1 MKIAVSG
8 KGGSGKTT
16 LASLLAFAFSERGH
30 PVLAVDA
37 DPSPCLGH
45 ALGFPEDLLRRLA
58 PIAAMK
64 EFLEERTGV
73 KPDAA
78 GGFIRLNPAV
88 EDIPGRF
95 SAAHRGI
102 RLLELGA
109 PDRGG
114 AGCACAASA
123 LLRRLVAHLL
133 VREEG
138 VVLLD
143 MYAGVEHL
151 ARGTTDAVDALLIV
165 VEPSS
170 ASLRTADQIRS
181 LAGDLGL
188 ERVYLVGNK
197 IAGDEDRRYVMDRSP
212 GLPVLGFLPA
222 EPAVLAAGRTGKP
235 VRDLSPDLF
244 SRARV
249 IAAAL
254 AERAGERRPP
264 VAPAAPPDPE
274 TGELT

>member
-37 DPSPCLGH
+37 DPSPCFGH
-45 ALGFPEDLLRRLA
+45 ALGFPEDLLRRIT
-58 PIAAMK
+58 PISEMAD
-64 EFLEERTGV
+64 FIEERTGV
-73 KPDAA
+73 KPDVA

-88 EDIPGRF
+88 DDIPRRF
-95 SAAHRGI
+95 SATHRGI

-114 AGCACAASA
+114 SGCVCAAST
-123 LLRRLVAHLL
+123 LLHRLVAHLL

-151 ARGTTDAVDALLIV
+151 TRGTTDAVDALLIV
-165 VEPSS
+165 VEPTA
-170 ASLRTADQIRS
+170 ASLRAAAQIRS
-181 LAGDLGL
+181 LAADLGL

-197 IAGDEDRRYVMDRSP
+197 IASDEDRGYVVGRAR

-222 EPAVLAAGRTGKP
+222 EPAALVAARTGDP
-235 VRDLSPDLF
+235 LRDLSP
-244 SRARV
+244 RAYGQAMA
-249 IAAAL
+249 IAAVL
-254 AERAGERRPP
+254 AERAAEERPRG
-264 VAPAAPPDPE
+264 APATPPAPGTP
-274 TGELT
+274 GLS

>member
-16 LASLLAFAFSERGH
+16 LASLLAFAFSEQGR
-30 PVLAVDA
+30 PVLAVDV

-45 ALGFPEDLLRRLA
+45 ALGFPEELLRQLA

-64 EFLEERTGV
+64 EFIEERTGV
-73 KPDAA
+73 KPDVA
-78 GGFIRLNPAV
+78 GGFIRLNPTV
-88 EDIPGRF
+88 EDIPARF

-114 AGCACAASA
+114 AGCACAAST
-123 LLRRLVAHLL
+123 LLRQLVAHLL

-151 ARGTTDAVDALLIV
+151 GRGTTGAVDALLIV
-165 VEPSS
+165 VEPSA
-170 ASLRTADQIRS
+170 ASLRTAGQIRS

-188 ERVYLVGNK
+188 ERVYLVANK
-197 IAGDEDRRYVMDRSP
+197 IAGDEDRAYVEDRSQ

-222 EPAVLAAGRTGKP
+222 EPAVLAADRTRSSL
-235 VRDLSPDLF
+235 RDLSPRLF
-244 SRARV
+244 GQARA

-254 AERAGERRPP
+254 AKRAGERRPL
-264 VAPAAPPDPE
+264 VSPAAPPGP
-274 TGELT
+274 GARELS

>member
-16 LASLLAFAFSERGH
+16 LAGLLAVAFAERGQ

-37 DPSPCLGH
+37 DPSPCLGRT
-45 ALGFPEDLLRRLA
+45 LGFPEDVLRRLT
-58 PIAAMK
+58 PIAEMK
-64 EFLEERTGV
+64 DFLEERTGV
-73 KPDAA
+73 RADAA

-88 EDIPGRF
+88 EDIPERF
-95 SAAHRGI
+95 TAAHRGI

-114 AGCACAASA
+114 AGCVCAASA

-138 VVLLD
+138 VVLVD

-151 ARGTTDAVDALLIV
+151 TRGTTDAVDALLIV
-165 VEPSS
+165 VEPSG
-170 ASLRTADQIRS
+170 ASLRCADQIRS
-181 LAGDLGL
+181 LAADLGL

-197 IAGDEDRRYVMDRSP
+197 VAGDEDRRYLAGHSP
-212 GLPVLGFLPA
+212 GLPILGFLPA
-222 EPAVLAAGRTGKP
+222 EPAALAASRTGEP
-235 VRDLSPDLF
+235 LGDAAPSLLGQA
-244 SRARV
+244 RA

-254 AERAGERRPP
+254 VRQAGERRSPL
-264 VAPAAPPDPE
+264 APAA
-274 TGELT
+274 LT

>member
-37 DPSPCLGH
+37 DPSPCFGH
-45 ALGFPEDLLRRLA
+45 ALGFPEDLLRRIT
-58 PIAAMK
+58 PIAEMT
-64 EFLEERTGV
+64 EFIEERTGV
-73 KPDAA
+73 KPDVA

-88 EDIPGRF
+88 EDIPERF
-95 SAAHRGI
+95 SATHRGI

-114 AGCACAASA
+114 SGCVCAAST
-123 LLRRLVAHLL
+123 LLHRLVAHLL
-133 VREEG
+133 VREQG

-151 ARGTTDAVDALLIV
+151 TRGTTDAVDALVIV
-165 VEPSS
+165 VEPSA
-170 ASLRTADQIRS
+170 ASLRTAAQVRS

-197 IAGDEDRRYVMDRSP
+197 IASGEDRGYVVEHSR
-212 GLPVLGFLPA
+212 GLPILGFLSA
-222 EPAVLAAGRTGKP
+222 EQAVLVAARTGEP
-235 VRDLSPDLF
+235 LRDLSPRVYGQA
-244 SRARV
+244 RA

-254 AERAGERRPP
+254 AERAGRELPLG
-264 VAPAAPPDPE
+264 APATPPGPGARD
-274 TGELT
+274 LT

>member
-16 LASLLAFAFSERGH
+16 LASLLALAFSEWGH

-45 ALGFPEDLLRRLA
+45 ALGFPEDLLRRLS
-58 PIAAMK
+58 PIAEMK
-64 EFLEERTGV
+64 EFVEERTGV
-73 KPDAA
+73 KPDVA

-114 AGCACAASA
+114 AGCVCAAST

-133 VREEG
+133 VREQG
-138 VVLLD
+138 VVVLD

-151 ARGTTDAVDALLIV
+151 TRGTTGAVDVLLIV
-165 VEPSS
+165 VEPSA
-170 ASLRTADQIRS
+170 ASLRTAAQIRS

-197 IAGDEDRRYVMDRSP
+197 IAGDEDRRYILDRSP
-212 GLPVLGFLPA
+212 GLPVLGLLPA
-222 EPAVLAAGRTGKP
+222 EQAVLAAGRTGKSL
-235 VRDLSPDLF
+235 RDLSPDLLGQA
-244 SRARV
+244 RA

-254 AERAGERRPP
+254 AERVGERPP
-264 VAPAAPPDPE
+264 VAPPDPE
-274 TGELT
+274 AREVT

>member
-16 LASLLAFAFSERGH
+16 LASLLAFAFAERGL

-37 DPSPCLGH
+37 DPSPCFGH
-45 ALGFPEDLLRRLA
+45 ALGFPEELLRRIA
-58 PIAAMK
+58 PIAEMT
-64 EFLEERTGV
+64 EFIEERTGV
-73 KPDAA
+73 KPDVA

-95 SAAHRGI
+95 SASHRGI

-114 AGCACAASA
+114 SGCVCAAST
-123 LLRRLVAHLL
+123 LLHRLVAHLL

-151 ARGTTDAVDALLIV
+151 TRGTTDAVDALVIV
-165 VEPSS
+165 VEPTA
-170 ASLRTADQIRS
+170 ASLRAAAQIRS
-181 LAGDLGL
+181 LAGDLDL

-197 IAGDEDRRYVMDRSP
+197 VASDEDRSYVVDHSQ
-212 GLPVLGFLPA
+212 GLPILGFLSA
-222 EPAVLAAGRTGKP
+222 EPAVLVAARTGEP
-235 VRDLSPDLF
+235 LRDLSPRLYAQ
-244 SRARV
+244 SKA

-254 AERAGERRPP
+254 AGRAREAQP
-264 VAPAAPPDPE
+264 PAAAASAGGD
-274 TGELT
+274 GARDLT